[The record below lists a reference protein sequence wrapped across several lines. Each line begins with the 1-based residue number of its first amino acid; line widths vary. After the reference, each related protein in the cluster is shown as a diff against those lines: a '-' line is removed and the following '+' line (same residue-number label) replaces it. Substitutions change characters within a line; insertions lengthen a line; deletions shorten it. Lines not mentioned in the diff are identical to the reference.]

1 MFRSAALQQSQVSA
15 LPLQH
20 AACCHAPTE
29 GLWASRCVTK
39 AVLTYGSVFN
49 ALMATA
55 TRKVCRAQGNHSEH
69 REHPAL
75 CPYLTKLTAG
85 AGGGHGSCRGTA
97 AMQTPVL
104 QCAPWCHVPRNGQ
117 HSTVRWSENHTEPAK

>member
-1 MFRSAALQQSQVSA
+1 MFRIAALQQSQVSA

-55 TRKVCRAQGNHSEH
+55 TRKVCRAQGNH
-69 REHPAL
+69 
-75 CPYLTKLTAG
+75 
-85 AGGGHGSCRGTA
+85 
-97 AMQTPVL
+97 PVL
-104 QCAPWCHVPRNGQ
+104 RAPGAPSTVSVPDQAHSWCWWWPWQLQRYCCHANTCFTVCPVVPRPTEWPAQ
-117 HSTVRWSENHTEPAK
+117 HCAMVRKPH